1 MAQLESVNSE
11 EANNVNFRK
20 NTDVL
25 AIMLVGVF
33 PRREIS
39 QKKKKKKSG
48 RQTIPLASST
58 QKIGDKS
65 CEAGRQASYHEV
77 FCLVS

>member
-11 EANNVNFRK
+11 EANKVNFRK

-39 QKKKKKKSG
+39 QKKKKEW
-48 RQTIPLASST
+48 QTDNPTGLIYA
-58 QKIGDKS
+58 
-65 CEAGRQASYHEV
+65 ENW
-77 FCLVS
+77 

>member
-11 EANNVNFRK
+11 EANKVNFRK

-39 QKKKKKKSG
+39 QKKKKRVAD
-48 RQTIPLASST
+48 RQSHWPHLRRKLVINLAR
-58 QKIGDKS
+58 Q
-65 CEAGRQASYHEV
+65 AGRHLIMKFSV
-77 FCLVS
+77 W

>member
-11 EANNVNFRK
+11 EANKVNFRK

-39 QKKKKKKSG
+39 QKKRVAD
-48 RQTIPLASST
+48 RQSHWPHLRRKLVINLAR
-58 QKIGDKS
+58 Q
-65 CEAGRQASYHEV
+65 AGRHLIMKFSV
-77 FCLVS
+77 W